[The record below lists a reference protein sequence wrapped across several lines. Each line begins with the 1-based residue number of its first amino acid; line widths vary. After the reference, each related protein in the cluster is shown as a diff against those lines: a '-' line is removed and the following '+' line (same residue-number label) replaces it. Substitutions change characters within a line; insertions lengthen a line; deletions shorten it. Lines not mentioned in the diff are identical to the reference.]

1 MNLVRQPEPL
11 RVLHDVDSFCCGEDV
26 LDEWLKHRAW
36 KNELLGASRTF
47 VACADQRVVGYYAL
61 AAGSITH
68 AMVSSKVRRNMPE
81 PIPAVVL
88 ARLAIDKDW
97 QGQGLGYSLL
107 QDALLRCHA
116 AAGYIGARVLLV
128 HALSDDAKRV
138 L

>member
-1 MNLVRQPEPL
+1 
-11 RVLHDVDSFCCGEDV
+11 
-26 LDEWLKHRAW
+26 
-36 KNELLGASRTF
+36 
-47 VACADQRVVGYYAL
+47 
-61 AAGSITH
+61 
-68 AMVSSKVRRNMPE
+68 MVSSKVRRNMPE

-97 QGQGLGYSLL
+97 QRQGLGYSLL

>member
-1 MNLVRQPEPL
+1 
-11 RVLHDVDSFCCGEDV
+11 
-26 LDEWLKHRAW
+26 
-36 KNELLGASRTF
+36 
-47 VACADQRVVGYYAL
+47 
-61 AAGSITH
+61 
-68 AMVSSKVRRNMPE
+68 MPE